1 MRVVDSFAEK
11 GYKVTIFKTDD
22 RYLLQI
28 EDKDFILSWKLSS
41 QIDYDKVKTEAKDQ
55 LLAKGIDIWPDLKSN
70 LIMNRPVEDDEKN
83 DFPQII

>member
-22 RYLLQI
+22 RYLLQV

-41 QIDYDKVKTEAKDQ
+41 QIDYNKVKIEAKEQ
-55 LLAKGIDIWPDLKSN
+55 LISKGIEIWPDLKTS
-70 LIMNRPVEDDEKN
+70 LEIDMPSEDDKKN

>member
-11 GYKVTIFKTDD
+11 GFKVTIFKTDD
-22 RYLLQI
+22 KYLMQI

-41 QIDYDKVKTEAKDQ
+41 QIDYNKVKTEAKDQ
-55 LLAKGIDIWPDLKSN
+55 LISKGIEIWPDLKTS
-70 LIMNRPVEDDEKN
+70 LSMNKPPEDDKKN